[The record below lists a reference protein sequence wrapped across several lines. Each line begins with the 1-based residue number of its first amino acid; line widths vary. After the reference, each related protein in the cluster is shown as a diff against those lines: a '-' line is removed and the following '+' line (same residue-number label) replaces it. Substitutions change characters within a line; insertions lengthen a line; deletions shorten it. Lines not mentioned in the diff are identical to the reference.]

1 VNDHHQAMDADGLQ
15 LDPDAIARL
24 RELDP
29 EGRHGVLERVF
40 KAFEASLLR
49 MLQQLDAQREREDVA
64 GVASLAHTLKSSSA
78 SVGALVLA
86 QTCADIERRLRA
98 GETGSL
104 AGDIARLQRAGEA
117 ALLAVRAMLRQ

>member
-1 VNDHHQAMDADGLQ
+1 MDADGLQ